1 MSEKDKKGKK
11 GGKIRRVKKEEKD
24 CKKEE
29 GENRIIAWV
38 AEFSLWGIAGLE

>member
-24 CKKEE
+24 CKK